1 MVSSKTTPMFR
12 ALDNDQRA
20 CVLRTLK
27 LLVRWES
34 TTIDWK
40 QDNNQYITTLNALFW
55 MHGLNAARLNGRYR
69 GKHVFLLMP
78 WRETDH
84 LAPSSLDVLWSG
96 IREASKWWTQVSE
109 LALAGAT
116 GTQTSSLD
124 PTGFFFTEYF
134 YEILISFSAWNI
146 LIQHPCNSIDHK
158 NYLKIKVYEMEV
170 LVAPLQSNP
179 GAPPWA
185 SRSRG

>member
-78 WRETDH
+78 WWETDH

-124 PTGFFFTEYF
+124 PTGFFLPNIFMKFWSRLVHETF
-134 YEILISFSAWNI
+134 WFNTLATQSITKIIS
-146 LIQHPCNSIDHK
+146 K
-158 NYLKIKVYEMEV
+158 
-170 LVAPLQSNP
+170 
-179 GAPPWA
+179 
-185 SRSRG
+185 SRSMKWKF